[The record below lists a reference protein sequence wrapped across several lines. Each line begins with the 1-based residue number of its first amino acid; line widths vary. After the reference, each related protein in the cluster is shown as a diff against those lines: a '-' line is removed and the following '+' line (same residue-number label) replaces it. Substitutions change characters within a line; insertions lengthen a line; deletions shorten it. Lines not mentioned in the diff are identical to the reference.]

1 MTIEEMIAA
10 KEARKKE
17 LAAKSKASKDIN
29 EVRSINEQIDT
40 LNTDI
45 AELRGLKPT
54 AAPAAPAAPASV
66 ETPVAPGTEAQRS
79 AEVLAGMEARNK
91 GLTGQPQFNPL
102 ATYQVGNGVTQARS
116 LDGMSREDVLGTPEY
131 RSAFLKTL
139 LGKPMTDTEK
149 RAAEMV
155 IVDTEKRSYDSST
168 TAVIPTAT
176 SDILFQKMTKIAP
189 LINEITLL
197 RVAGNVKFAVQ
208 GTRDDAALHTENAA
222 ITPSGDTLVY
232 VELGGY
238 DITKVIRIS
247 KTIQTMAIS
256 AFEGW
261 LTDMLAAD
269 IAVKIENFSINGTGS
284 SQPNGVEKAV
294 TWVAGTNNVQFT
306 KDGSPTYDNV
316 VDLISYLPAR
326 YTGNAKFLC
335 NNKFL
340 YGMLAKIKDDQKRP
354 ILVQDFSNPIAQRVL
369 GFPVMISDK
378 VADKTM
384 YFGDFKQMI
393 GNLAQDVTVEMSAA
407 SGFLNRSIDFLGSA
421 LYDCDVALTDA
432 FCKMSESAT

>member
-1 MTIEEMIAA
+1 MNPRLAEI
-10 KEARKKE
+10 EARKVEIRAE
-17 LAAKSKASKDIN
+17 LEKKDPKTDLDKLETELRSLNAEKAQIEKREQIIKGLNEGKLEGRQLPNPLDPKSKEKREFEN
-29 EVRSINEQIDT
+29 M
-40 LNTDI
+40 
-45 AELRGLKPT
+45 P
-54 AAPAAPAAPASV
+54 
-66 ETPVAPGTEAQRS
+66 
-79 AEVLAGMEARNK
+79 
-91 GLTGQPQFNPL
+91 
-102 ATYQVGNGVTQARS
+102 
-116 LDGMSREDVLGTPEY
+116 REDLLKTEEY
-131 RSAFLKTL
+131 RGAFFKSL
-139 LGKPMTDTEK
+139 LGKTMTDNEK
-149 RAAEMV
+149 RAFEAANSSA
-155 IVDTEKRSYDSST
+155 EKRSYDSST

-176 SDILFQKMTKIAP
+176 SDILFQKMVKVAP

-222 ITPSGDTLVY
+222 ITPAGDTLVY

-238 DITKVIRIS
+238 DITKIIRIS

-261 LTDMLAAD
+261 LTDMLATD
-269 IAVKIENFSINGTGS
+269 IAVKIEDFTINGTGS

-294 TWVAGTNNVQFT
+294 TWIVGTNNVQFT
-306 KDGSPTYDNV
+306 KGGSPIYDNV

-340 YGMLAKIKDDQKRP
+340 YGMLAKIKDDNKRP

-369 GFPVMISDK
+369 GFPVLISDK
-378 VADKTM
+378 VADKTL
-384 YFGDFKQMI
+384 YFGDFKQMV
-393 GNLAQDVTVEMSAA
+393 GNLAQDVTVEMSTA

-432 FCKMSESAT
+432 FCKLSEAAGA